1 VRRLLTVVSP
11 LALLVACP
19 ALAAEADGAA
29 TAPAYLEGVDVQGE
43 IVRTAAGKTEASVID
58 TPQAISVVTN
68 AQFLERG
75 AQNLQETLR
84 YAAGVVAE
92 AYGNDGR
99 NDDSFVRGV
108 EAPIY
113 LDGLRQTFG
122 YYSPRTDIHM
132 LEQVEVLK
140 GPGSSLYGAGTIS
153 GLINQTSKRPQFM
166 RSGEVSVAYGTH
178 DRFEATADVT
188 GPLDAGATVAGRLV
202 ALFRDSGTQTDYVQ
216 DDRLLLAPSLT
227 WKPGDR
233 TTLTLLGRYQKDE
246 GGTISTFVPIAASY
260 LAAPGRRLPTSRFL
274 SEPDWEKYDTET
286 LALSVL
292 AEHRLNEVFTLR
304 SNSRYLDAKVDYQ
317 SIYPD
322 SYSNPVQPFIDP
334 DRRVLNRY
342 IWAIYP
348 DIESFTTDNHVQA
361 GFATGAVRHQVLAG
375 VDYQTYEQSSDF
387 VSGLTTP
394 INAYAPVYGNY
405 TIPGRQP
412 NATDRQ
418 NQLGFY
424 LQDQIRIDRISLL
437 LGVRRDRAK
446 TETEGS
452 FSQVDKATTY
462 RAAVMVDLP
471 RGVTPYVSYAE
482 SFQPV
487 TGTTASG
494 EALRPTTGRQWEA
507 GVKWQVSPGNLV
519 TLAAYEIT
527 ERNRLTDDPANPFF
541 SVQTGEAKLRGI
553 EAEAS
558 VRLAGFDLNGALTF
572 AETEITESNTPAE
585 IGRPLESA
593 SERQASLFVA
603 RTFAV
608 SDEVS
613 VRLGAGVRHVGES
626 FSGGDLRTPGYT
638 LGDAYAAVGWREWLF
653 SVNATNLTDERY
665 YSTCLARGDCFLGV
679 RRTVTATVRRRF

>member
-1 VRRLLTVVSP
+1 MRRLLTFVSP
-11 LALLVACP
+11 LALLAATP
-19 ALAAEADGAA
+19 ALAADAA
-29 TAPAYLEGVDVQGE
+29 GDAPAYLEGVVVEGE
-43 IVRTAAGKTEASVID
+43 LIRTAAGKTDTAVVD
-58 TPQAISVVTN
+58 TPQAISVVTS

-84 YAAGVVAE
+84 YTAGVVAE

-140 GPGSSLYGAGTIS
+140 GPGGSLYGAGAVG
-153 GLINQTSKRPQFM
+153 GLINQTSKRPQFT
-166 RSGEVSVAYGTH
+166 RAGELSVSYGTH
-178 DRFEATADVT
+178 DRYEATADVT
-188 GPLDAGATVAGRLV
+188 GPLDEAATLAVRLV
-202 ALFRDSGTQTDYVQ
+202 GVLRQSGTQTDYVD
-216 DDRLLLAPSLT
+216 DDRFLLAPSLT
-227 WKPGDR
+227 WAPDDR
-233 TTLTLLGRYQKDE
+233 TTLTVLSRYQRDKS
-246 GGTISTFVPIAASY
+246 GTISTFAPIAAS
-260 LAAPGRRLPTSRFL
+260 LGAAPGRRLPTSRFL

-286 LALSVL
+286 FAVSLL
-292 AEHRLNEVFTLR
+292 AEHRLNAAVTLR
-304 SNSRYLDAKVDYQ
+304 SNSRFLDGTVDYQ
-317 SIYPD
+317 AIYPD
-322 SYSNPVQPFIDP
+322 SYSNPTQPFIDP

-348 DIESFTTDNHVQA
+348 EIRTFATDNHLQA
-361 GFATGAVRHQVLAG
+361 KFATGAIQHELLAG
-375 VDYQTYEQSSDF
+375 VDYQKYSEKSEY
-387 VSGLTTP
+387 VSGLTSP
-394 INAYAPVYGNY
+394 IDAYAPVYGNY
-405 TIPGRQP
+405 TVPDRLANP
-412 NATDRQ
+412 TDRLSQ
-418 NQLGFY
+418 VGFY
-424 LQDQIRIDRISLL
+424 IQDQIRLDRVSVL

-446 TETEGS
+446 NEADGS
-452 FSQVDKATTY
+452 PPQVDKATTY
-462 RAAVMVDLP
+462 RAAVMIDLA

-487 TGTTASG
+487 VGATATGESFQ
-494 EALRPTTGRQWEA
+494 PTRGRQWEV
-507 GVKWQVSPGNLV
+507 GVKWQVAPASLI

-541 SVQTGEAKLRGI
+541 SVQTGEAKLKGI
-553 EAEAS
+553 EVEATA
-558 VRLAGFDLNGALTF
+558 RLAGVDLTGALTF
-572 AETEITESNTPAE
+572 AETEITESNNPGD

-593 SERQASLFVA
+593 PERQASLFAA

-613 VRLGAGVRHVGES
+613 IRLGAGVRYVGES
-626 FSGGDLRTPGYT
+626 FSGDVRTPSYT
-638 LGDAYAAVGWREWLF
+638 LGDAYAALGWREWLV